1 MNKENTI
8 KYTIAIPF
16 LTNEYTFSI
25 SRKTNWSIIDYLF
38 LKELSQREMTVK
50 SLSDLSYAEETVE
63 VNLVN

>member
-38 LKELSQREMTVK
+38 LKELSQSDPCRQIRTVK
-50 SLSDLSYAEETVE
+50 LGRFNYAA
-63 VNLVN
+63 